1 MLQTFKGILDQ
12 DGKLRTTER
21 INLSKPRQVMVT
33 LLDTI
38 RLMTPLIWLC

>member
-21 INLSKPRQVMVT
+21 IQPLKTPSSDG
-33 LLDTI
+33 DTS
-38 RLMTPLIWLC
+38 